1 MMIIQTKPTAE
12 DYSNRWCLLLVAIL
26 LAMTVLIGRAVYL
39 QVLDRQFLKKQGDM
53 RHVEVLPVPSHR
65 GRIMDRNG
73 EFLAI
78 STPVKSL
85 WINPREFREADVS
98 DAKVRAMADL
108 IEMTPSDIL
117 NRLGRDENR
126 VFIYLKR
133 RISPELADQVMALD
147 IPGVYSEREYRRYYP
162 SGEVAA
168 HLLGFTNI
176 DDSGQE
182 GMELAYNDWL
192 RGSEGAKRI
201 RRDGRRRIIEDL
213 EDIKQPVPGK
223 DLTLSIDQRLQYL
236 AYREL
241 DKAVY
246 QHQAK
251 SGSLALLDTHT
262 GEVLALV
269 NQPSYN
275 PNGSGKPK
283 GSATRNRALTD
294 IYEPGSTVKPF
305 VVACALELG
314 LFRPDT
320 IVDTSPGHL
329 QVGQNTV
336 KDVHNYGVLDVSRV
350 LQKSSNVGVTK
361 IALNVPAR
369 KLWAFFNNL
378 GFGQPIDTSF
388 PGEAH
393 GRLPDYRG
401 WDAFE
406 QATLSFGY
414 GMSTSTLQLAR
425 SYLALANDGVMP
437 MVGVLKRDGSTETHA
452 IMSAGTAANVRTM
465 LEQVVTREGTAL
477 KASIPGFKVAGKTGT
492 VRKSSGRGGYA
503 ESLYLSVFAGMA
515 PASSPRLVMVV
526 MIDEPSAGEY
536 YGGAVAAPVFS
547 TVMEG
552 ALRHLNIAPDQKETV
567 PLFAAERDEAA

>member
-1 MMIIQTKPTAE
+1 MIIQPKTTEE
-12 DYSNRWCLLLVAIL
+12 DYSYRWRLLLVAIL
-26 LAMTVLIGRAVYL
+26 MAMTVLIGRAVYL

-53 RHVEVLPVPSHR
+53 RHVDVLPVPSHR
-65 GRIMDRNG
+65 GRIIDRNG
-73 EFLAI
+73 ELLAI

-98 DAKVRAMADL
+98 ASRIRTMAGL
-108 IEMTPSDIL
+108 IELSPTEIQKRIGTDQ
-117 NRLGRDENR
+117 NRA
-126 VFIYLKR
+126 FSYLKR
-133 RISPELADQVMALD
+133 RISPEVVDQVMALD
-147 IPGVYSEREYRRYYP
+147 IPGIYAEREYRRYYP

-192 RGSEGAKRI
+192 RGAEGARRI
-201 RRDGRRRIIEDL
+201 MRDGRRRIIEDI
-213 EDIKQPVPGK
+213 ENIKQPIPGK

-241 DKAVY
+241 KKAVI

-283 GSATRNRALTD
+283 GSATRNRAMTD

-320 IVDTSPGHL
+320 IIDTTPGRMT
-329 QVGQNTV
+329 VGQNVV
-336 KDVHNYGVLDVSRV
+336 KDVHNYGVLDVTHV

-378 GFGQPIDTSF
+378 GFGQPLDTSF
-388 PGEAH
+388 PGEAR
-393 GRLPDYRG
+393 GRLPDYHG

-425 SYLALANDGVMP
+425 GYLAIANDGVMP
-437 MVGVLKRDGSTETHA
+437 MVGVLKRDGSTETHD
-452 IMSAGTAANVRTM
+452 IMSAGTARNVRTM

-477 KASIPGFKVAGKTGT
+477 KAGIPGFRVAGKTGT
-492 VRKSSGRGGYA
+492 VKKNSGAGGYTEA
-503 ESLYLSVFAGMA
+503 LYLSVFAGMA
-515 PASSPRLVMVV
+515 PASNPRLVMVV

-547 TVMEG
+547 SVMEG
-552 ALRHLNIAPDQKETV
+552 ALRQLNIAPDQKETV